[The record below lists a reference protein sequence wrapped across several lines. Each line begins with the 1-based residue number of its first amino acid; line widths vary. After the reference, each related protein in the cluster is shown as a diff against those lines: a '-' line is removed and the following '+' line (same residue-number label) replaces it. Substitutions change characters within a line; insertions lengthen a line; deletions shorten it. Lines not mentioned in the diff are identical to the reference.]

1 MFVVGFVLSFLCKK
15 TFKKKLKK
23 IRFLWLDLLRIATI
37 VITFAQISSSIPAVV
52 SGVVFPDNFVQYL
65 TFVSVFNLDL
75 LDLTGVACG
84 VKINHAD
91 KLVAIALVPV
101 VFLTMAWFSFCCA
114 KQRLKSRVLR
124 AKRNG
129 TLLQE
134 WELALEQAFDLVDQD
149 GSSSVDEEEL
159 ANLLHIVDGKRGT
172 QPTAKECEEATRL
185 MKKWSNQ
192 SQPAKQPSLERT
204 KTYGRFFDLHDKL
217 KNSQKNELSKKQFV
231 YSIFKENRFRNSD
244 EKQMKL
250 VNFSLGASNFGLRF
264 GFAFQMLFI
273 AHSPIS
279 QTAFQWV
286 DCRSVGTNKFMHVD
300 YSMNCESSQYHAL
313 SPLAYTVI
321 VAFSFGMPII
331 LAVYVLMKRKT
342 LRTPMTITKIGWM
355 YSRYTIGSEWW
366 DIYEVIRKLMLTG
379 ILLVFSDPIMQLPI
393 AIAIQ
398 MIGLAFLNRFHP
410 HKSQLV
416 FTVCLLAYC
425 ATMMKYVGALQLQT
439 LELSDAEKLVKDQV
453 GWWLLSID
461 LAVIL
466 AALVAMFLLVMLII
480 AKLKE
485 ADAHEEKLLQKDLAR
500 RKSMFKIQPVG
511 RESNSEEK
519 QKQTPTKP
527 ASGETVLPASLEALA
542 DFGTSKKRG
551 REKSEEMEYG
561 RVSRG
566 KEETT
571 APNSALP
578 PSTAP
583 KSALPS
589 PSTTPKSAL
598 PPSTAPKSAL
608 PSPSTQKSAPEKIQ

>member
-1 MFVVGFVLSFLCKK
+1 MVALVLSFLCKK

-37 VITFAQISSSIPAVV
+37 IITFAQISSSIPAVV

-65 TFVSVFNLDL
+65 VYISVFNLDL

-91 KLVAIALVPV
+91 KLVVIALVPV

-114 KQRLKSRVLR
+114 KQRLKSRVLT
-124 AKRNG
+124 AKQRG

-134 WELALEQAFDLVDQD
+134 WELALEQAFDLVDHD
-149 GSSSVDEEEL
+149 GSNFVDGEEL
-159 ANLLHIVDGKRGT
+159 AHLLHIVDGKRGT
-172 QPTAKECEEATRL
+172 QPTAKECKEATRL
-185 MKKWSNQ
+185 MKQWLNQ
-192 SQPAKQPSLERT
+192 SQPRKLVERK
-204 KTYGRFFDLHDKL
+204 KTYGRFFDEKEHHT
-217 KNSQKNELSKKQFV
+217 NNKNELSKKQFV
-231 YSIFKENRFRNSD
+231 YNIFKENRFRNSD

-250 VNFSLGASNFGLRF
+250 VNFSLGASNFGLKF
-264 GFAFQMLFI
+264 GVAFQMLFI

-286 DCRSVGTNKFMHVD
+286 DCRSVGTSKFMHVD
-300 YSMNCESSQYHAL
+300 YSMDCASSQYRAL
-313 SPLAYTVI
+313 SPLAWTVI
-321 VAFSFGMPII
+321 VAFSCGMPIV
-331 LAVYVLMKRKT
+331 LAVYVFIKRKT

-379 ILLVFSDPIMQLPI
+379 VLLVFKDPIMQLPL

-398 MIGLAFLNRFHP
+398 MVGLALLNRYHP
-410 HKSQLV
+410 HKSKLV

-425 ATMMKYVGALQLQT
+425 ATLMKYVGALQLKT
-439 LELSDAEKLVKDQV
+439 LALSDAEKLVKDQV

-466 AALVAMFLLVMLII
+466 AALVAMLLLVMLII

-485 ADAHEEKLLQKDLAR
+485 ADAHEEKSKDLAR
-500 RKSMFKIQPVG
+500 RKSMFKVEPVW
-511 RESNSEEK
+511 RELELEEK
-519 QKQTPTKP
+519 QKQRRKIP
-527 ASGETVLPASLEALA
+527 ASGKTVLPASLEVLA
-542 DFGTSKKRG
+542 DLSTNKKKG
-551 REKSEEMEYG
+551 RENSEELHFG
-561 RVSRG
+561 QGSG
-566 KEETT
+566 GTEETT
-571 APNSALP
+571 P
-578 PSTAP
+578 P

-589 PSTTPKSAL
+589 PL
-598 PPSTAPKSAL
+598 
-608 PSPSTQKSAPEKIQ
+608 TQKRESEKMQHQPKLRRKQTIQPVKM

>member
-1 MFVVGFVLSFLCKK
+1 LGSLFVVALVLSFLCKK

-37 VITFAQISSSIPAVV
+37 IITFAQISSSIPAVV

-65 TFVSVFNLDL
+65 VYISVFNLDL

-91 KLVAIALVPV
+91 KLVVIALVPV

-114 KQRLKSRVLR
+114 KQRLKSRVLT
-124 AKRNG
+124 AKQRG

-134 WELALEQAFDLVDQD
+134 WELALEQAFDLVDHD
-149 GSSSVDEEEL
+149 GSNFVDGEEL
-159 ANLLHIVDGKRGT
+159 AHLLHIVDGKRGT
-172 QPTAKECEEATRL
+172 QPTAKECKEATRL
-185 MKKWSNQ
+185 MKQWLNQ
-192 SQPAKQPSLERT
+192 SQPRKLVERK
-204 KTYGRFFDLHDKL
+204 KTYGRFFDEKEHHT
-217 KNSQKNELSKKQFV
+217 NNKNELSKKQFV
-231 YSIFKENRFRNSD
+231 YNIFKENRFRNSD

-250 VNFSLGASNFGLRF
+250 VNFSLGASNFGLKF
-264 GFAFQMLFI
+264 GVAFQMLFI

-286 DCRSVGTNKFMHVD
+286 DCRSVGTSKFMHVD
-300 YSMNCESSQYHAL
+300 YSMDCASSQYRAL
-313 SPLAYTVI
+313 SPLAWTVI
-321 VAFSFGMPII
+321 VAFSCGMPIV
-331 LAVYVLMKRKT
+331 LAVYVFIKRKT

-379 ILLVFSDPIMQLPI
+379 VLLVFKDPIMQLPL

-398 MIGLAFLNRFHP
+398 MVGLALLNRYHP
-410 HKSQLV
+410 HKSKLV

-425 ATMMKYVGALQLQT
+425 ATLMKYVGALQLKT
-439 LELSDAEKLVKDQV
+439 LALSDAEKLVKDQV

-466 AALVAMFLLVMLII
+466 AALVAMLLLVMLII

-485 ADAHEEKLLQKDLAR
+485 ADAHEEKSKDLAR
-500 RKSMFKIQPVG
+500 RKSMFKVEPVG
-511 RESNSEEK
+511 RELELEEK
-519 QKQTPTKP
+519 QKQRRKIP
-527 ASGETVLPASLEALA
+527 ASGKTVLPASLEVLA
-542 DFGTSKKRG
+542 DLSTNKKKG
-551 REKSEEMEYG
+551 RENSEELHFGQESG
-561 RVSRG
+561 G
-566 KEETT
+566 TEETT
-571 APNSALP
+571 P
-578 PSTAP
+578 P

-589 PSTTPKSAL
+589 PL
-598 PPSTAPKSAL
+598 
-608 PSPSTQKSAPEKIQ
+608 TQKRESEKMQHQPKLRRKQTIQPVKM